1 LISDDCYKFW
11 STRLPILTRSL
22 SQYICPYSWINKSM
36 KVMKSSLLIILE
48 INLVNKYRS
57 YNWIVKYP
65 QTTYDLE
72 YLLLIL
78 NQQTHPYSNNRIRG
92 KSRKYSQ
99 SIIQKSS
106 VSSELYSRSY
116 EKNINFRSTPTLT
129 QSISIHVLVNQSIDE
144 ATSYLNHP
152 QNLKEFQSK

>member
-1 LISDDCYKFW
+1 MISDDCYKFW

-92 KSRKYSQ
+92 KSKKIL
-99 SIIQKSS
+99 SINNPKVISLIWTPFKIQWKEHKSYINS
-106 VSSELYSRSY
+106 NSTNSIYRS
-116 EKNINFRSTPTLT
+116 K
-129 QSISIHVLVNQSIDE
+129 H
-144 ATSYLNHP
+144 
-152 QNLKEFQSK
+152 